1 MLHLRHVSPPDAA
14 DVYAKLEY
22 LNPGLSVKDRPALG
36 MILDAEERGVLK
48 PGATIIEPTAGN
60 TGIGLALVAR
70 AKGYRVILVVPDGYS
85 KEKQLLMQALGGEL
99 VSVPMADGMKGA
111 IRKAEEL
118 VAEIPDAF
126 IPQQFTNPAN
136 PDFHAATTGRE
147 IFEQMDGRIDA
158 IVIGSGSGGTFT
170 GVARYLRERLPDLQC
185 FSVESEGSALGGGEP
200 YPHRLEGI
208 GSTFVP
214 ANFAADICCEIIV
227 ANDCDSFGMTKRL
240 ACEEGILSGGSGG
253 ANVWAAVQVARR
265 LGAGRRIVTVIPDS
279 SERYLSKG
287 IFDATWP
294 VLLPTFF
301 TTERSDAIRYESH
314 SRRTGSRS
322 FNGCRN
328 GSDLPDIDLCPGCP
342 RQAQGIRICT
352 DQEPDALGARSVH
365 RLARGRFARGR
376 FRVRDGS
383 HNDAGDVAQCRR
395 PYDRF

>member
-1 MLHLRHVSPPDAA
+1 MQPAKLHVIAPRTAESILDLIGNTPMLHLRNVVPADSA

-85 KEKQLLMQALGGEL
+85 KEKQKLMQALGGEL
-99 VSVPMADGMKGA
+99 VNVPMAEGMKAA

-118 VAEIPDAF
+118 AADIPDAF

-136 PDFHAATTGRE
+136 PEFHYATTGRE
-147 IFEQMDGRIDA
+147 IYEQMDGRIDA

-214 ANFAADICCEIIV
+214 ANFDADICCEIIV
-227 ANDCDSFGMTKRL
+227 ANDCDAFAMTMRL
-240 ACEEGILSGGSGG
+240 ASEEGVLSGGSGG
-253 ANVWAAVQVARR
+253 ANVWAAVEVARR
-265 LGAGRRIVTVIPDS
+265 LGGGRRIVTVIPDS

-287 IFDATWP
+287 IFDTP
-294 VLLPTFF
+294 
-301 TTERSDAIRYESH
+301 
-314 SRRTGSRS
+314 
-322 FNGCRN
+322 
-328 GSDLPDIDLCPGCP
+328 
-342 RQAQGIRICT
+342 
-352 DQEPDALGARSVH
+352 
-365 RLARGRFARGR
+365 
-376 FRVRDGS
+376 
-383 HNDAGDVAQCRR
+383 
-395 PYDRF
+395 

>member
-1 MLHLRHVSPPDAA
+1 MQPAKDQRPSPKTVESIIELIGNTPMLHLNRVVPENAA
-14 DVYAKLEY
+14 DVFAKLEY

-36 MILDAEERGVLK
+36 MILDAEDRGVLK

-99 VSVPMADGMKGA
+99 VSVPMAEGMKAA
-111 IRKAEEL
+111 IRRAEEL
-118 VAEIPDAF
+118 AAEIPDAF

-214 ANFAADICCEIIV
+214 ANFDAELCCEIIV
-227 ANDCDSFGMTKRL
+227 ANDCDAFAMTKRL
-240 ACEEGILSGGSGG
+240 ASEEGVLSGGSGG
-253 ANVWAAVQVARR
+253 ANVWAAVQVDTR

-287 IFDATWP
+287 IFD
-294 VLLPTFF
+294 
-301 TTERSDAIRYESH
+301 
-314 SRRTGSRS
+314 
-322 FNGCRN
+322 
-328 GSDLPDIDLCPGCP
+328 
-342 RQAQGIRICT
+342 QA
-352 DQEPDALGARSVH
+352 
-365 RLARGRFARGR
+365 
-376 FRVRDGS
+376 
-383 HNDAGDVAQCRR
+383 
-395 PYDRF
+395 